1 MGKRGTHQSRNTVF
15 STNCEISL
23 FWHIQVV
30 GWTQPCIPYQKD
42 NLCILLTRERCGTV
56 WDDMSFFPH
65 CLVKS
70 ITLDEVI
77 IFFPFQELLT
87 FLFIV
92 WNADQENQQMTVL
105 TQLLLWHFPVYWLD
119 WLFIIPQIA
128 HSHQAVIMKEFDCFA
143 AQQDLCFEILF
154 FPLF

>member
-1 MGKRGTHQSRNTVF
+1 MGKHGTHQSRNTVF

-42 NLCILLTRERCGTV
+42 NLCILLTRKRCRTV

-77 IFFPFQELLT
+77 IFSLLRT
-87 FLFIV
+87 SHISIYCLKCRSRESTDDDV
-92 WNADQENQQMTVL
+92 DSVTVVAFSC
-105 TQLLLWHFPVYWLD
+105 LLIRLVIHYSSNCWIPSGCYYEGIWLLCRTAGPVLWD
-119 WLFIIPQIA
+119 I
-128 HSHQAVIMKEFDCFA
+128 
-143 AQQDLCFEILF
+143 F